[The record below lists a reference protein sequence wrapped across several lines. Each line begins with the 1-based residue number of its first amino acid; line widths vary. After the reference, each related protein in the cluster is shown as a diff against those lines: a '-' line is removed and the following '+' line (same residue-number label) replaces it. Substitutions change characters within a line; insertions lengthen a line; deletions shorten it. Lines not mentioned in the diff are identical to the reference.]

1 MVKEASM
8 ERNEHLLSEL
18 AETMES
24 LGKIK
29 ASAYRL
35 YSEAVEAILSDRITV
50 PNHIERI
57 MDGLLDFC
65 DEDRFI
71 EIYRK
76 LCRHIYY
83 QYPQMVGEHVAIF
96 RLQFETAEIGVDES
110 NDTSS

>member
-1 MVKEASM
+1 MG
-8 ERNEHLLSEL
+8 RNEQLLSEL
-18 AETMES
+18 TETIES
-24 LGKIK
+24 LGKIRE
-29 ASAYRL
+29 SAYRL
-35 YSEAVEAILSDRITV
+35 YSEAVEAILSDRITD

-71 EIYRK
+71 EIYRR

-83 QYPQMVGEHVAIF
+83 RYPQMVGEHVAMF
-96 RLQFETAEIGVDES
+96 RLQFETSKTEEVES